1 MKNYITDV
9 PGIKVGHFTDDTN
22 QTGCTVILCDAP
34 TVCGVDIRGGSPG
47 TRETA
52 LLDPTCA
59 VKGVNAILLTGG
71 SALGLS
77 ASDGV
82 MRYLRE
88 QNIGYDTGV
97 NKIPIVPTAVIFD
110 FHLGDGKTAP
120 NPDYGYKA
128 CLNASPDNTEQGNVG
143 AGTGAVIGKVRGAK
157 MAMRGGLGSASIKF
171 SDGLVVGALAV
182 VNAFGDVI
190 DNKTAKIMAGAR
202 SDNNNLL
209 NTSEYILNGN
219 SIDCGIRSNTVL
231 AVVATNGDFSKSE
244 TARIAQMA
252 QTGLSNVIVPSQ
264 TMYDGDTVFALSCA
278 KITADTNR
286 TGIIAS
292 EILKKAVIN
301 AIKRARTT
309 DHIPSYSDFTKNKI

>member
-9 PGIKVGHFTDDTN
+9 PGINVGHFTDDKN
-22 QTGCTVILCDAP
+22 HTGCTVILCDTP

-52 LLDPTCA
+52 LLDPTCT
-59 VKGVNAILLTGG
+59 VTGVNAILLTGG

-97 NKIPIVPTAVIFD
+97 NKIPIVPSAVIFD

-128 CLNASPDNTEQGNVG
+128 CLSASSDDTEQGNVG

-157 MAMRGGLGSASIKF
+157 KAMRGGLGSASIKF
-171 SDGLVVGALAV
+171 PDGLVVGALAV
-182 VNAFGDVI
+182 VNAFGDVV
-190 DNKTAKIMAGAR
+190 DNKTGKIIAGAR
-202 SDNNNLL
+202 SDDNNFL
-209 NTSEYILNGN
+209 NTSEYILNGHR
-219 SIDCGIRSNTVL
+219 IDCGIKTNTVL
-231 AVVATNGDFSKSE
+231 AVIATNGDFNKSE
-244 TARIAQMA
+244 TTRIAQMA

-264 TMYDGDTVFALSCA
+264 TMYDGDIVFALSTS
-278 KITADTNR
+278 KITADTNC

-301 AIKRARTT
+301 AVKNADTT
-309 DHIPSYSDFTKNKI
+309 DYIPSYSDFTKNKN